1 MKLELPEELRLMR
14 GTLRR
19 FIDNEVIPY
28 ERESWNG
35 SDLKPEFRE
44 KWEARAK
51 ELGIWQIDL
60 PEEFGG
66 MGLGLLARV
75 VVWEEIGRTIAFPR
89 RKPWVFGHDLS
100 PILVDY
106 LNEEQREKYLYP
118 VIRGEKKHAFAQTEP
133 DAGGDAGAIRTSAV
147 RDGDHFVINGMKR
160 FITSGDDADFFKVTC
175 VTASEKNTRR
185 VSCILVDA
193 NTPGVS
199 VLRRQETMMDD
210 QPCEIAFDDA
220 RVPIANLIG
229 NEGDGFKMAQHW
241 ITIGRIRH
249 GAGALGVMERCL
261 EMSVNY
267 AQQRKTFGCPLA
279 DRQAIQWPIVDIY
292 ADLQTMRP
300 LIYNAAAK
308 FDAGSDIRWDSY
320 LCKYLGDRKGYEAAD
335 RCLQIFGG
343 MGLTTD
349 LPVEKFWR
357 DMRSMMITEGPEEI
371 LRMSLAQEV
380 LRQYGN

>member
-1 MKLELPEELRLMR
+1 
-14 GTLRR
+14 
-19 FIDNEVIPY
+19 
-28 ERESWNG
+28 
-35 SDLKPEFRE
+35 
-44 KWEARAK
+44 
-51 ELGIWQIDL
+51 
-60 PEEFGG
+60 
-66 MGLGLLARV
+66 
-75 VVWEEIGRTIAFPR
+75 
-89 RKPWVFGHDLS
+89 
-100 PILVDY
+100 
-106 LNEEQREKYLYP
+106 
-118 VIRGEKKHAFAQTEP
+118 
-133 DAGGDAGAIRTSAV
+133 
-147 RDGDHFVINGMKR
+147 
-160 FITSGDDADFFKVTC
+160 
-175 VTASEKNTRR
+175 
-185 VSCILVDA
+185 
-193 NTPGVS
+193 
-199 VLRRQETMMDD
+199 MDD

-267 AQQRKTFGCPLA
+267 AQQRKTFGRPLA